1 MHQVSTMKQNGTSS
15 ANEVERVNI
24 AQIILCDVT
33 CIKVACFTKVDGPLI
48 QLSPVTSVQALQIS
62 SGRFKI
68 IILR

>member
-1 MHQVSTMKQNGTSS
+1 MKQNGTSF

-33 CIKVACFTKVDGPLI
+33 LIKVACFTKVDGPLI
-48 QLSPVTSVQALQIS
+48 QLSAVTNVQALQIS
-62 SGRFKI
+62 SGHFKI

>member
-1 MHQVSTMKQNGTSS
+1 MKQNGTPS

-48 QLSPVTSVQALQIS
+48 QLSAITNVQALQIS
-62 SGRFKI
+62 SGYFKI

>member
-1 MHQVSTMKQNGTSS
+1 MKQNGTSS
-15 ANEVERVNI
+15 TNEVERVNI

-33 CIKVACFTKVDGPLI
+33 SKVACFTKVDGPLI